1 MIITRFSLASTL
13 LVSLSTLPLAAA
25 DWHHDDALPRV
36 GVQVLLGTSGF
47 EPGIFAE
54 WRLGDQPMV
63 ARPEVFLNED
73 ERAGGGGSIAWE
85 FPFFSLPDRHSLS
98 IGPRVVY
105 HNSDESGWEADV
117 QAIWSLDLA
126 PAHKGRHFLEVIGA
140 VGALEH
146 DDKDDANDDKKVRL
160 GASIGIA
167 YGYQF

>member
-1 MIITRFSLASTL
+1 MVRNSGQ
-13 LVSLSTLPLAAA
+13 PL
-25 DWHHDDALPRV
+25 
-36 GVQVLLGTSGF
+36 G
-47 EPGIFAE
+47 
-54 WRLGDQPMV
+54 
-63 ARPEVFLNED
+63 
-73 ERAGGGGSIAWE
+73 
-85 FPFFSLPDRHSLS
+85 LPDRHSLS